1 MIRYFILCLFLVGLQ
16 AIGYAQETAPN
27 ASPTVHFFSID
38 EQKDIFL
45 NPGDASTTQAPVD
58 VYCEVDIDDQ
68 GYDYVCKWQFY
79 KTKGQEE
86 LLLTRYENAT
96 SYTLTESGGYK
107 IVCSITFSLDGDTI
121 QYESDSFVVTI
132 SESSLK
138 CPNGFS
144 PNNDDI
150 NDKFTITYKSIVKL
164 EAVFYNRWGKKL
176 YTMTLDNAAEGWDGR
191 VNGKVIPDGVYF
203 LQLSAVGSDGVKYNI
218 RKTINVLTGKRES
231 AESEGATGSN

>member
-1 MIRYFILCLFLVGLQ
+1 MTRYIILCLFLVGLNVF
-16 AIGYAQETAPN
+16 GYAQETAPN

-38 EQKDIFL
+38 EQKDINL
-45 NPGDASTTQAPVD
+45 NPGESGTTQAPVD
-58 VYCEVDIDDQ
+58 LYCEVDIDNQ
-68 GYDYVCKWQFY
+68 GYDYVCKWQFF

-86 LLLTRYENAT
+86 LLLTRYETST

-107 IVCSITFSLDGDTI
+107 IVCNIIFSLDGDTVE
-121 QYESDSFVVTI
+121 YVSDPFTVTI

-150 NDKFTITYKSIVKL
+150 NDKFIITYKSIVKL
-164 EAVFYNRWGKKL
+164 EAIFFNRWGKKL
-176 YTMTLDNAAEGWDGR
+176 YTMTLDNAADGWDGK
-191 VNGKVIPDGVYF
+191 VGGKVIPDGVYF
-203 LQLSAVGSDGVKYNI
+203 LQLTAVGSDGVKYNI

-231 AESEGATGSN
+231 IESSGATGG